1 MASASNSVTLWSNG
15 GHGYTLN
22 ASFWEN
28 STSTANNTSNITC
41 KATLTSQGAAWSSS
55 YNSTLTIYWHD
66 NRENYDR
73 YVASINLSS
82 LGVNASAAAQGTINV
97 THKDDGSLSGYA
109 YAYFTKGGTSSY
121 TPNSG
126 GVTNN
131 WTALTK
137 IARNP
142 TITSA
147 PNFTD
152 RDNPTMYFTTNTM
165 PNATYNACISLTGA
179 KDDVPYRQ
187 INISSGNY
195 TFNLTPEDR
204 KVLRGNTPAGSSKNV
219 MFFLRTDSGGQ
230 SYYSTMTKTMTVVR
244 RPVKIMRNGSWVN
257 SFPYVRVNGQWKEA
271 KTYIRN
277 NGSWKEEK

>member
-28 STSTANNTSNITC
+28 STSTPNNTSNITC

-82 LGVNASAAAQGTINV
+82 LGINASAAAQGTINV

-137 IARNP
+137 INRYP
-142 TITSA
+142 VLSSCS
-147 PNFTD
+147 NFTD
-152 RDNPTMYFTTNTM
+152 RTNPVFNITAYG
-165 PNATYNACISLTGA
+165 TYPIRVKLEAG
-179 KDDVPYRQ
+179 
-187 INISSGNY
+187 
-195 TFNLTPEDR
+195 
-204 KVLRGNTPAGSSKNV
+204 GNTSLVTRDLTSKN
-219 MFFLRTDSGGQ
+219 SQ
-230 SYYSTMTKTMTVVR
+230 SYTIQLTDAERKLLRSKSTNGKTLAVRETVCAMNGNTELSWSYGDYTMTIVR
-244 RPVKIMRNGSWVN
+244 KPVKVMRDGSWVN
-257 SFPYVRVNGQWKEA
+257 AFPYVRVNGEWKEV
-271 KTYIRN
+271 KPYIRVN
-277 NGSWKEEK
+277 DSWKEEK

>member
-28 STSTANNTSNITC
+28 STSTPNNTSNITC
-41 KATLTSQGAAWSSS
+41 KATLTSQGAAWSSG

-73 YVASINLSS
+73 QVASINLSS
-82 LGVNASAAAQGTINV
+82 LGINASAAAQGTINV

-126 GVTNN
+126 GVSNG

-244 RPVKIMRNGSWVN
+244 RPVKVMRNGSWVN
-257 SFPYVRVNGQWKEA
+257 TFPYVRVNGQWKEA
-271 KTYIRN
+271 RTYIRN

>member
-131 WTALTK
+131 WTALTG
-137 IARNP
+137 IARYP
-142 TITSA
+142 VLSSGM
-147 PNFTD
+147 NFTD
-152 RDNPTMYFTTNTM
+152 RTNPTLGITAYG
-165 PNATYNACISLTGA
+165 TYPIRVKLEAG
-179 KDDVPYRQ
+179 
-187 INISSGNY
+187 
-195 TFNLTPEDR
+195 
-204 KVLRGNTPAGSSKNV
+204 GNTSLVTRDLSSKN
-219 MFFLRTDSGGQ
+219 SQ
-230 SYYSTMTKTMTVVR
+230 SYTIVLTDAERKLLRSKSTNGKTVVVR
-244 RPVKIMRNGSWVN
+244 ETVCAMSGSTELSWSYGDYIMNIVRKPVKVMRDGSWVN
-257 SFPYVRVNGQWKEA
+257 AFPYVRVNGEWKEV
-271 KTYIRN
+271 KPYIRDN
-277 NGSWKEEK
+277 NSWKEEK

>member
-28 STSTANNTSNITC
+28 STSTPNNTSNITC

-73 YVASINLSS
+73 YVASINLTS

-97 THKDDGSLSGYA
+97 THNDDGNLSGYA

-126 GVTNN
+126 GVNN
-131 WTALTK
+131 GWTALTK
-137 IARNP
+137 INRYPVLN
-142 TITSA
+142 SGS
-147 PNFTD
+147 NFTD
-152 RDNPTMYFTTNTM
+152 RTNPVFNITAYGTYPLRVKLEAGGNTNLVYRDLSSR
-165 PNATYNACISLTGA
+165 NSQTYTLELTNEERKLLRSKSIDGKTLA
-179 KDDVPYRQ
+179 VRETVCAM
-187 INISSGNY
+187 SGN
-195 TFNLTPEDR
+195 TELS
-204 KVLRGNTPAGSSKNV
+204 A
-219 MFFLRTDSGGQ
+219 
-230 SYYSTMTKTMTVVR
+230 SYKDYTMTIVKK
-244 RPVKIMRNGSWVN
+244 PVKVMNNGSWVN
-257 SFPYVRVNGQWKEA
+257 TFPYVRVNGEWKEA
-271 KTYIRN
+271 KTYIMD

>member
-28 STSTANNTSNITC
+28 STSTPNNTSNITC

-73 YVASINLSS
+73 YVASINLTS

-97 THKDDGSLSGYA
+97 THNDDGNLSGYA

-126 GVTNN
+126 GVNN
-131 WTALTK
+131 GWTALTK
-137 IARNP
+137 INRYPVLN
-142 TITSA
+142 SGS
-147 PNFTD
+147 NFTD
-152 RDNPTMYFTTNTM
+152 RTNPVFNITAYG
-165 PNATYNACISLTGA
+165 TYPIRVKLEAG
-179 KDDVPYRQ
+179 
-187 INISSGNY
+187 
-195 TFNLTPEDR
+195 
-204 KVLRGNTPAGSSKNV
+204 GNTNLVYRDLSSRNSQTYTLELTNEERKLLRSKSADGKTLAVRETVCAMSGSTELSASFK
-219 MFFLRTDSGGQ
+219 D
-230 SYYSTMTKTMTVVR
+230 YTMTIVKK
-244 RPVKIMRNGSWVN
+244 PVKVMNNGSWVN
-257 SFPYVRVNGQWKEA
+257 TFPYVRVNGEWKEA
-271 KTYIRN
+271 KTYIMD

>member
-28 STSTANNTSNITC
+28 STSTPNNTSNITC

-82 LGVNASAAAQGTINV
+82 LGINASAAAQGTINV

-126 GVTNN
+126 GVSNG
-131 WTALTK
+131 WTGLTK
-137 IARNP
+137 INRYPVLN
-142 TITSA
+142 SGM
-147 PNFTD
+147 NFTD
-152 RDNPTMYFTTNTM
+152 RTNPTLNITAYG
-165 PNATYNACISLTGA
+165 TY
-179 KDDVPYRQ
+179 P
-187 INISSGNY
+187 
-195 TFNLTPEDR
+195 
-204 KVLRGNTPAGSSKNV
+204 LRVKLEAGGNTSLITRDLSSRN
-219 MFFLRTDSGGQ
+219 SQ
-230 SYYSTMTKTMTVVR
+230 SYTIQLTDAERKLLRSKSADGKTLAVRETVCAMNGNTELSASYKDYTMTIVR
-244 RPVKIMRNGSWVN
+244 KPVKVMRDGSWVN
-257 SFPYVRVNGQWKEA
+257 AFPYVRVNGEWKEA
-271 KTYIRN
+271 KPYIRN
-277 NGSWKEEK
+277 NDSWKEEK

>member
-28 STSTANNTSNITC
+28 STSTPNNTSNITC

-82 LGVNASAAAQGTINV
+82 LGINASAAAQGTINV
-97 THKDDGSLSGYA
+97 THNSDGNLSGYA

-126 GVTNN
+126 GVTNG

-137 IARNP
+137 IPRAA
-142 TITSA
+142 TINS
-147 PNFTD
+147 FTGTD
-152 RDNPTMYFTTNTM
+152 INKAFR
-165 PNATYNACISLTGA
+165 ATYTTQGSGFTYKLRISIPNVRALDTFNNYSSGT
-179 KDDVPYRQ
+179 DVYLSKASIDYIKSYTRNKTIQ
-187 INISSGNY
+187 LGGVIETWSGSTKIGESSEIKITCNIRRDMYINI
-195 TFNLTPEDR
+195 
-204 KVLRGNTPAGSSKNV
+204 
-219 MFFLRTDSGGQ
+219 GGT
-230 SYYSTMTKTMTVVR
+230 YKRATA
-244 RPVKIMRNGSWVN
+244 
-257 SFPYVRVNGQWKEA
+257 YVRIGNEWKEA
-271 KTYIRN
+271 RPYLRAN
-277 NGSWKEEK
+277 NEWKEGI

>member
-28 STSTANNTSNITC
+28 STSTPNNTSNITC

-73 YVASINLSS
+73 QVASINLTS

-97 THKDDGSLSGYA
+97 THNDDGNLSGYA

-126 GVTNN
+126 GVSNG
-131 WTALTK
+131 WTGLTR
-137 IARNP
+137 IARYPVLN
-142 TITSA
+142 SGM
-147 PNFTD
+147 NFTD
-152 RDNPTMYFTTNTM
+152 RTNPTLNITAYG
-165 PNATYNACISLTGA
+165 TY
-179 KDDVPYRQ
+179 P
-187 INISSGNY
+187 
-195 TFNLTPEDR
+195 
-204 KVLRGNTPAGSSKNV
+204 LRVKLEAGGNTSLITRDLSSRN
-219 MFFLRTDSGGQ
+219 SQ
-230 SYYSTMTKTMTVVR
+230 SYTIQLTDAERKLLRSKSADGETLAVRETVCAMNGSTELSASYRDYTMTIVR
-244 RPVKIMRNGSWVN
+244 KPVKVMRDGSWVN
-257 SFPYVRVNGQWKEA
+257 AFPYVRVNGEWKEA
-271 KTYIRN
+271 KPYIRN
-277 NGSWKEEK
+277 NDSWKEEK

>member
-28 STSTANNTSNITC
+28 STSTPNNTSNITC

-82 LGVNASAAAQGTINV
+82 LGINASAAAQGTINV
-97 THKDDGSLSGYA
+97 THNSDGNLSGYA

-137 IARNP
+137 INRYP
-142 TITSA
+142 VLSSGM
-147 PNFTD
+147 NFTD
-152 RDNPTMYFTTNTM
+152 RTNPTLGITAYGTYPIRVKLEAGGNSSLVTRDLTSKNSQSYTIQLTDAERKLLRSKSTNGKTVVVRETVCAM
-165 PNATYNACISLTGA
+165 N
-179 KDDVPYRQ
+179 
-187 INISSGNY
+187 
-195 TFNLTPEDR
+195 
-204 KVLRGNTPAGSSKNV
+204 GNTELSW
-219 MFFLRTDSGGQ
+219 
-230 SYYSTMTKTMTVVR
+230 SYGDYIMNIVR
-244 RPVKIMRNGSWVN
+244 KPVKVMRDGSWVN
-257 SFPYVRVNGQWKEA
+257 AFPYVRVNGEWKEV
-271 KTYIRN
+271 KPYIRD

>member
-28 STSTANNTSNITC
+28 STSTPNNTSNITC

-82 LGVNASAAAQGTINV
+82 LGINASAAAQGTINV
-97 THKDDGSLSGYA
+97 AHKDDGSLSGYA

-126 GVTNN
+126 GVSNG
-131 WTALTK
+131 WTGLTK
-137 IARNP
+137 INRYPVLNSGSNFSDRTNP
-142 TITSA
+142 VFNITA
-147 PNFTD
+147 
-152 RDNPTMYFTTNTM
+152 YG
-165 PNATYNACISLTGA
+165 TY
-179 KDDVPYRQ
+179 P
-187 INISSGNY
+187 
-195 TFNLTPEDR
+195 
-204 KVLRGNTPAGSSKNV
+204 LRVKLEAGGNTSLITRDLSSRN
-219 MFFLRTDSGGQ
+219 SQ
-230 SYYSTMTKTMTVVR
+230 SYTKQLTDEERKLLRSKSADGKTLAVRETVCAMSGSTELSWSYGDYIMNIVR
-244 RPVKIMRNGSWVN
+244 KPVKVMRDGSWVN
-257 SFPYVRVNGQWKEA
+257 AFPYVRVNGQWKEA

>member
-28 STSTANNTSNITC
+28 STSTPNNTSNITC

-73 YVASINLSS
+73 QVASINLSS
-82 LGVNASAAAQGTINV
+82 LGINASAAAQGTINV

-126 GVTNN
+126 GVSNG

-137 IARNP
+137 INRYPVLN
-142 TITSA
+142 SGM
-147 PNFTD
+147 NFTD
-152 RDNPTMYFTTNTM
+152 RTNPTLNITAYG
-165 PNATYNACISLTGA
+165 TY
-179 KDDVPYRQ
+179 P
-187 INISSGNY
+187 
-195 TFNLTPEDR
+195 
-204 KVLRGNTPAGSSKNV
+204 LRVKLEAGGNTSLVTRDLSSRN
-219 MFFLRTDSGGQ
+219 SQ
-230 SYYSTMTKTMTVVR
+230 SYTIQLTDEERKLLRSKSADGKTLAVRETVCAMNGSTELSASYKDYTMTIVR
-244 RPVKIMRNGSWVN
+244 KPVKVMRNGSWVN
-257 SFPYVRVNGQWKEA
+257 AFPYVRVNGEWKEA
-271 KTYIRN
+271 KPYIRN
-277 NGSWKEEK
+277 NDSWKEEK

>member
-28 STSTANNTSNITC
+28 STSTSNNTSNITC
-41 KATLTSQGAAWSSS
+41 KATLTSSNASWSSS

-82 LGVNASAAAQGTINV
+82 LGTGASASAQGTINV

-121 TPNSG
+121 CPNSG
-126 GVTNN
+126 GVTNG

-137 IARNP
+137 INRYPVLN
-142 TITSA
+142 SGS
-147 PNFTD
+147 NFTD
-152 RDNPTMYFTTNTM
+152 RTNPVLNITAYG
-165 PNATYNACISLTGA
+165 TYSIRVRLEASGA
-179 KDDVPYRQ
+179 SRVSRD
-187 INISSGNY
+187 
-195 TFNLTPEDR
+195 L
-204 KVLRGNTPAGSSKNV
+204 SSKNSQTYTLQLTDAERKL
-219 MFFLRTDSGGQ
+219 LRSLSSNGKTLGVREVVAAVSGGSEIAW
-230 SYYSTMTKTMTVVR
+230 SYKDYTMTIVR
-244 RPVKIMRNGSWVN
+244 KPVKIRKDGAWVN
-257 SFPYVRVNGQWKEA
+257 AFPYVRVNGQWKEA
-271 KTYIRN
+271 KPYIRV

>member
-28 STSTANNTSNITC
+28 STSTPNNTSNITC

-73 YVASINLSS
+73 QVASINLSS
-82 LGVNASAAAQGTINV
+82 LGINASAAAQGTINV

-126 GVTNN
+126 GVSNG

-137 IARNP
+137 INRYPVLN
-142 TITSA
+142 SGM
-147 PNFTD
+147 NFTD
-152 RDNPTMYFTTNTM
+152 RTNPTLNITAYG
-165 PNATYNACISLTGA
+165 TY
-179 KDDVPYRQ
+179 P
-187 INISSGNY
+187 
-195 TFNLTPEDR
+195 
-204 KVLRGNTPAGSSKNV
+204 LRVKLEAGGNTSLITRDLSSRN
-219 MFFLRTDSGGQ
+219 SQ
-230 SYYSTMTKTMTVVR
+230 SYTIQLTDEERKLLRSKSADGKTLAVRETVCAMNGSTELSASYKDYTMTIVR
-244 RPVKIMRNGSWVN
+244 KPVKVMRDGSWVN
-257 SFPYVRVNGQWKEA
+257 AFPYVRVNGEWKEA
-271 KTYIRN
+271 KPYIRN
-277 NGSWKEEK
+277 NDSWKEEK

>member
-28 STSTANNTSNITC
+28 STSTPNNTSNITC

-82 LGVNASAAAQGTINV
+82 LGINASAAAQGTINV
-97 THKDDGSLSGYA
+97 THNGDGNLSGYA

-131 WTALTK
+131 WTALTY
-137 IARNP
+137 IPRAA
-142 TITSA
+142 TINSFTGTDINKAFRATYTTKGSGFTYKLRISIPGVRAVDTFNNYASGTDVYLSKAGIDYLKSYTSA
-147 PNFTD
+147 KTIVLGGVIE
-152 RDNPTMYFTTNTM
+152 TWSGGTK
-165 PNATYNACISLTGA
+165 IGESSE
-179 KDDVPYRQ
+179 
-187 INISSGNY
+187 INITCNIRRDMY
-195 TFNLTPEDR
+195 I
-204 KVLRGNTPAGSSKNV
+204 NV
-219 MFFLRTDSGGQ
+219 GGT
-230 SYYSTMTKTMTVVR
+230 YKRATA
-244 RPVKIMRNGSWVN
+244 
-257 SFPYVRVNGQWKEA
+257 YVRIGNEWKEA
-271 KTYIRN
+271 RPYLRAN
-277 NGSWKEEK
+277 NEWKEGI